1 MSVIGIGLLHNINE
15 ALEKINSLKEKIDL
29 KKASLSS
36 IQEKNSKEEQTF
48 KQNQIQIQIQD
59 KILEQFNQMQ
69 KIFLEHESNIRQN
82 VAMVIEK
89 SINDY
94 LNEENIK
101 NLLAKIKSNNSST
114 NSTLY
119 AGPEIASRL
128 NISEYS
134 QIAQGQIRLSFDHK
148 TYVLDLESLKEQLRN
163 KLLIN
168 TLSK

>member
-15 ALEKINSLKEKIDL
+15 VLEKINSLKEKIDL

-36 IQEKNSKEEQTF
+36 IQEKNSKEEETF

-69 KIFLEHESNIRQN
+69 KVFLEHESNIRQN
-82 VAMVIEK
+82 VAIVIEK

-94 LNEENIK
+94 LSEENLK
-101 NLLAKIKSNNSST
+101 NLLAKISSNNSGTASV
-114 NSTLY
+114 LH
-119 AGPEIASRL
+119 ADPEIANQL
-128 NISEYS
+128 NLSDYS
-134 QIAQGQIRLSFDHK
+134 ATGKGQLRLSFDHK
-148 TYVLDLESLKEQLRN
+148 TYVLDLESLKEQLRS